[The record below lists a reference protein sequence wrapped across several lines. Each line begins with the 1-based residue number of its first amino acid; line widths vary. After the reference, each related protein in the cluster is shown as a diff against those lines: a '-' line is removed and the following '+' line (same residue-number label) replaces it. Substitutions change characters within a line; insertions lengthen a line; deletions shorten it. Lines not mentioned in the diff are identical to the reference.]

1 MIELSKNENDFG
13 KSLTYAAR
21 APFAW
26 SIAENTVAPNL
37 DAENEQCLR
46 TILSLSEHHSVDGSE
61 EIAALERKVD
71 ITLEMVA
78 LLLRATIDIPSS
90 KDFQLGAHEISWQQ
104 STSLPEVGV
113 SLNIIIYLHELY
125 PKPLTL
131 PGRVKSVVHQECIVE
146 LEQQSADV
154 QQLLEKFI
162 FLHHRRAIAQAK
174 QP

>member
-1 MIELSKNENDFG
+1 MTKLSKNENDFG

-21 APFAW
+21 APFTW
-26 SIAENTVAPNL
+26 SIAENIVPDIL
-37 DAENEQCLR
+37 EAENEHCLR
-46 TILSLSEHHSVDGSE
+46 TILSLSEHHSFDGAE

-78 LLLRATIDIPSS
+78 MLLRAAIDMPSV
-90 KDFQLGAHEISWQQ
+90 KGFQLGAHEITWQQ
-104 STSLPEVGV
+104 VPPLPEVGV

-131 PGRVKSVVHQECIVE
+131 PGYVKSVSHQECTVE
-146 LEQQSADV
+146 LTPQSTDV

-174 QP
+174 QS